1 MTLQQRIA
9 ALNATHVGR
18 VPSEPLRPVQVPDRA
33 TPQVPNRRPN
43 IVKHKSINNPPE
55 HLNGSITDTRIG
67 NKPAPPPL
75 PSRKKPLE
83 LPSRKDSGDSERR
96 PSVESTTSVYTNGSV
111 TTTANTSR
119 STSSERVKAPAW
131 GDCELPVLPPK
142 GQVSTP
148 RKYSSDRPKYVNRAP
163 SSATTTTTTTTT
175 TTSIDSRRPSQSS
188 ITPVPA
194 LPALP
199 PRRPTRKAEV
209 EHHEHVPQQEARKLA
224 PVPSTDYLAK
234 AQRSALSFGFNNKP
248 KTQEPAEQDALPPVA
263 HRQTTSLTQAPPVPL
278 SSRPDLSALQAT
290 KPKFGSSTSMANG
303 ASQTQ
308 SNVCMTCRD
317 FSGPDRHASRF
328 PRQQVSSLQDL
339 AYQLTSPFASL
350 TDKARALFTW
360 LHHNVAYD
368 VDNFFGGTVQRST
381 PQSTLQ
387 TGLAVCEGYA
397 ALFSNLAMYAG
408 LESVVISGHGK
419 GYGYTPLAPGS
430 PLPPYKSGHAWN
442 AVKIDDNEWKVIDAC
457 WGAGHVQ
464 GKGMPYVPK
473 FSPECFNMS
482 NEEFGVKHFPGN
494 KDHFFLPGNRRL
506 SWEEYIQI
514 NPEYWPGL
522 VEAPTI
528 YGAAKDDYYI
538 GSRTVTPRIRN
549 ISVNSGGVS
558 RFQFQLRCPH
568 WTLNR
573 HGDKGPA
580 PVFIIA
586 VQGVDGRNKDYVPM
600 EYIRGGSEGGD
611 TWYADINSKELGAPG
626 QTVTCFAVT
635 GFGDRAAD
643 RARGLTVQ
651 EFRQGKGRVSM
662 GFQGVAAWQ
671 LVQ

>member
-55 HLNGSITDTRIG
+55 HLNGSITDTRVG

-75 PSRKKPLE
+75 PSRKKPPA

-96 PSVESTTSVYTNGSV
+96 PSIESTTSVYTNGSV

-131 GDCELPVLPPK
+131 GECELPALPPK
-142 GQVSTP
+142 GQVSAP

-163 SSATTTTTTTTT
+163 SSATTTTTTS
-175 TTSIDSRRPSQSS
+175 SIDSRRPSQSS
-188 ITPVPA
+188 IPPVPA
-194 LPALP
+194 LPSLP
-199 PRRPTRKAEV
+199 PRRPTRKVEV

-224 PVPSTDYLAK
+224 PVLSTDYLAK

-248 KTQEPAEQDALPPVA
+248 KPQEPAEQAPLPPPVA
-263 HRQTTSLTQAPPVPL
+263 HQQIPSAMEAPPIPI
-278 SSRPDLSALQAT
+278 SSRPDLSAIQAT
-290 KPKFGSSTSMANG
+290 KPRPTTSTSMVNG
-303 ASQTQ
+303 PVHSP

-317 FSGPDRHASRF
+317 FSGPDRHASLF

-339 AYQLTSPFASL
+339 AYQLTSPFSSL

-368 VDNFFGGTVQRST
+368 VNNFFGGTVQRST

-430 PLPPYKSGHAWN
+430 ALPPYKSGHAWN
-442 AVKIDDNEWKVIDAC
+442 AVKIDNGEWKLIDAC

-482 NEEFGVKHFPGN
+482 NEEFGVKHFPRQQRP
-494 KDHFFLPGNRRL
+494 FLS
-506 SWEEYIQI
+506 SWQ
-514 NPEYWPGL
+514 PEIEL
-522 VEAPTI
+522 
-528 YGAAKDDYYI
+528 
-538 GSRTVTPRIRN
+538 
-549 ISVNSGGVS
+549 GGVHTDQPRVLAWPCRS
-558 RFQFQLRCPH
+558 SHNLRCS
-568 WTLNR
+568 
-573 HGDKGPA
+573 KG
-580 PVFIIA
+580 
-586 VQGVDGRNKDYVPM
+586 
-600 EYIRGGSEGGD
+600 
-611 TWYADINSKELGAPG
+611 
-626 QTVTCFAVT
+626 
-635 GFGDRAAD
+635 
-643 RARGLTVQ
+643 
-651 EFRQGKGRVSM
+651 
-662 GFQGVAAWQ
+662 
-671 LVQ
+671 